1 MTNHIWVWG
10 DDVEAE
16 AKKSDESIQAISKSC
31 YGQYSSAKNALCGY
45 CPLIVGCMSEDKMMS
60 ERMKAMSEAKPKI
73 EDTLKE
79 RGNRYGEFKSH
90 ALITQNIKS
99 AMYVGGW
106 HDLNSS
112 QKEALEM
119 IAHKI
124 GRIINGDSNYS
135 DSWHDIA
142 GYAKLVE
149 DQLNG
154 K

>member
-1 MTNHIWVWG
+1 MQFPPINLWSIPKQWGDYIMNHVWDWG
-10 DDVEAE
+10 DD
-16 AKKSDESIQAISKSC
+16 
-31 YGQYSSAKNALCGY
+31 
-45 CPLIVGCMSEDKMMS
+45 EDKAVYVGLEMAE
-60 ERMKAMSEAKPKI
+60 ERSNHAKAMSEARPSAI
-73 EDTLKE
+73 EQTLKE
-79 RGNRYGEFKSH
+79 RGERYGKFDSH
-90 ALITQNIKS
+90 ARITQNIKS

-124 GRIINGDSNYS
+124 GRIINGDPNYE

-149 DQLNG
+149 DQLI